1 MAVTEMGGIVSGAFG
16 GASGTMPLASPS
28 KRPRSGSQAALGAAG
43 APGAAGGLL
52 RGSGSGTAP
61 SLAGLLPGS
70 QGQQLQQLLG
80 GAGPGPGSMR
90 LGLMPNSRQ
99 TVFQQVGAPWGLDSV
114 GYGQCLTWTA
124 WVVVECPTVCLWNAV
139 HLSMSLICVRLRHN
153 MRSCFAA
160 RAPLTKL
167 MEHMEN

>member
-1 MAVTEMGGIVSGAFG
+1 MRIRSMCSCPCDSFWPQGSEARAQVMAVTEMGGIVSGAFVGAG
-16 GASGTMPLASPS
+16 GSMPLASPS

-52 RGSGSGTAP
+52 RGSGSGTTP

-99 TVFQQVGAPWGLDSV
+99 TVFQQVGPPWGSDSAKI
-114 GYGQCLTWTA
+114 GQRGVW
-124 WVVVECPTVCLWNAV
+124 W
-139 HLSMSLICVRLRHN
+139 S
-153 MRSCFAA
+153 
-160 RAPLTKL
+160 APLCVCGMLCTCNGTD
-167 MEHMEN
+167 MCAAAP